1 MYHTPNISVSHK
13 TDPRTPKQKAL
24 EILDNDKV
32 KRVMNGLWE
41 VQSIS
46 EKDVYEIELVNTDQS
61 VSGYTCGCKAWK
73 FSDDK
78 LCKHVIAV
86 RIFENGYIKKGI
98 VDNIVFMSLSKAFTN
113 EEIYDLINR

>member
-1 MYHTPNISVSHK
+1 MSHR

-32 KRVMNGLWE
+32 KRIMNGLWE
-41 VQSIS
+41 VQSIN
-46 EKDVYEIELVNTDQS
+46 ENDTYEIESVDTGQS

-86 RIFENGYIKKGI
+86 KIFDKGYITKETI
-98 VDNIVFMSLSKAFTN
+98 LAITSLRDNNKSNT
-113 EEIYDLINR
+113 EIYELVN

>member
-1 MYHTPNISVSHK
+1 MSHR

-32 KRVMNGLWE
+32 KRVMNGVWE
-41 VQSIS
+41 VQSIT
-46 EKDVYEIELVNTDQS
+46 ENNKYEIESVNTDQS
-61 VSGYTCGCKAWK
+61 ISGYTCGCKAWK

-86 RIFENGYIKKGI
+86 RIYENGYIKKGI
-98 VDNIVFMSLSKAFTN
+98 VDNIVSMSLSRDFTN

>member
-1 MYHTPNISVSHK
+1 MSHK

-73 FSDDK
+73 FTDDRI
-78 LCKHVIAV
+78 CKHVVAV
-86 RIFENGYIKKGI
+86 MIFNKGYVTKE
-98 VDNIVFMSLSKAFTN
+98 VVTNIHSLATHLSHTSD
-113 EEIYDLINR
+113 EIYELINRQ

>member
-1 MYHTPNISVSHK
+1 MSHK

-32 KRVMNGLWE
+32 KRVMSGLWE

-46 EKDVYEIELVNTDQS
+46 NEHLGQYNVYEIELVNTDQS

-98 VDNIVFMSLSKAFTN
+98 VDNIVSMSLSRDFTN